1 MALQMPG
8 MPAEGL
14 DVPTEAQ
21 WPVVNRTAG
30 AARPSETVV
39 LHGEARHSHSRSEVI
54 RNRVACSDNGS
65 FVDTSGG
72 DEQVVELSKL
82 TSGDREMLAKGVQ
95 AHEVLDQQD
104 FVAELQDRL
113 DRRETSR
120 LTAVFCIRTGSS
132 L

>member
-1 MALQMPG
+1 MVKPG
-8 MPAEGL
+8 I
-14 DVPTEAQ
+14 PT
-21 WPVVNRTAG
+21 RDL
-30 AARPSETVV
+30 R
-39 LHGEARHSHSRSEVI
+39 LF
-54 RNRVACSDNGS
+54 RNRVACSDGS
-65 FVDTSGG
+65 FADTSGG

-120 LTAVFCIRTGSS
+120 LTAVFCIHTGSS